1 VTLKYDLVVYT
12 ALLSLRAAAAVMRGT
27 EARKLLQQNNKNN
40 KQQTAIDVAYGSAQH
55 ADRERVRETE
65 RERKKERKREHA

>member
-1 VTLKYDLVVYT
+1 MISWFIPRFYLC
-12 ALLSLRAAAAVMRGT
+12 
-27 EARKLLQQNNKNN
+27 ARRRQLCGPRREEHTHTQQNNKNN

-65 RERKKERKREHA
+65 RERKKERKKEHA